1 MGWKVGKLLYS
12 IEIVVSKKED
22 ALFLLSNEALK
33 FQINGKLGGFC
44 LETYSFYMVDRA
56 KN

>member
-22 ALFLLSNEALK
+22 ASFLLSNEALK

-44 LETYSFYMVDRA
+44 LETYLFY
-56 KN
+56 NG

>member
-12 IEIVVSKKED
+12 IEKVVSKKED
-22 ALFLLSNEALK
+22 ASILLSNEASK

-44 LETYSFYMVDRA
+44 LETYSFY
-56 KN
+56 NG